1 MREGLGAFQEF
12 GNLTGSDAGGGCQGS
27 LFSIERTFDDGFE
40 CYRDVAHVSILA
52 TN

>member
-1 MREGLGAFQEF
+1 
-12 GNLTGSDAGGGCQGS
+12 

>member
-12 GNLTGSDAGGGCQGS
+12 GNLTRSDAGGGCEGS
-27 LFSIERTFDDGFE
+27 LFSIERTFNDGFE
-40 CYRDVAHVSILA
+40 GYRDVAHVSILV